1 MYNQYFNVSFLKFC
15 LSVVAI
21 SILLEEYAVTIYK
34 KKMIQILLFN
44 LWIAASRWIYIL
56 LTWVNILLDNPY
68 DTADK
73 WLLKENLPISY
84 RQQVV
89 DFILENTGQ
98 KAFSFDPTFRD
109 PYTGCK
115 LQPYCFSVVFEWPSS
130 N

>member
-1 MYNQYFNVSFLKFC
+1 MT
-15 LSVVAI
+15 SVDFPV
-21 SILLEEYAVTIYK
+21 
-34 KKMIQILLFN
+34 
-44 LWIAASRWIYIL
+44 
-56 LTWVNILLDNPY
+56 DNPF

-98 KAFSFDPTFRD
+98 KAFSFDPSFRD

-115 LQPYCFSVVFEWPSS
+115 LNIFFFLLEQ
-130 N
+130 